1 MHRIALVFTVVLA
14 GLALD
19 ASSAEAM
26 SCQNRLVIVG
36 DPMVRV
42 LDLCGDPSTVTER
55 VVHRTQQVQRYV
67 APGVIVTDVV
77 TVSVTLTE
85 WVYDFGPTRFMRGL
99 VFEDGT
105 LRVIDTLGYGTPSG
119 RTASIDARAWPTRE
133 PLVAL
138 PARRALRYAPSA

>member
-14 GLALD
+14 GFVLAT
-19 ASSAEAM
+19 SSAEAM
-26 SCQNRLVIVG
+26 SCRNRLVVVG

-42 LDLCGDPSTVTER
+42 LDLCGDPSTVSER

-67 APGVIVTDVV
+67 SPGVIVTDVV

-85 WVYDFGPTRFMRGL
+85 WIYDFGPTRFMRGL
-99 VFEDGT
+99 VFEDGR

-119 RTASIDARAWPTRE
+119 RTASISTRRRATRRS
-133 PLVAL
+133 LAAL
-138 PARRALRYAPSA
+138 PARRYALFA